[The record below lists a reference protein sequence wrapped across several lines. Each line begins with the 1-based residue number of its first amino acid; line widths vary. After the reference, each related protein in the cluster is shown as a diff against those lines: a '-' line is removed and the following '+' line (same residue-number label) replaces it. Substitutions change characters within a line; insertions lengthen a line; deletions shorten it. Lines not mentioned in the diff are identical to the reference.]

1 MLSLLF
7 FLLSS
12 VDMLAKRV
20 MEERGW
26 EGRKRTM
33 EFDVEHFQEVGR
45 IRISRGTTEGNGRR
59 GLGLETDCLR
69 HQEII
74 ASAAG

>member
-1 MLSLLF
+1 
-7 FLLSS
+7 
-12 VDMLAKRV
+12 
-20 MEERGW
+20 
-26 EGRKRTM
+26 M
-33 EFDVEHFQEVGR
+33 EFDVENFQEVGR